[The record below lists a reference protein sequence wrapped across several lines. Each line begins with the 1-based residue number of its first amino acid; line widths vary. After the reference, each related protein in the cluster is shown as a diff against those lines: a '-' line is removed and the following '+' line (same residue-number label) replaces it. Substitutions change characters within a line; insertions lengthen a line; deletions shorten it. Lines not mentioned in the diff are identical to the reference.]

1 MNFLKK
7 LIIYAVILTIAFD
20 RIFSISM
27 LFNRNKQKM
36 SREILDELMLDNY
49 LNMLEMKA
57 KHPNG
62 LTKRDKNL
70 LASIIIDLVD
80 KENKIKQRNT
90 VYWYSRQG

>member
-1 MNFLKK
+1 M
-7 LIIYAVILTIAFD
+7 ILTITFD
-20 RIFSISM
+20 NIVSMGM

-36 SREILDELMLDNY
+36 SREMLDELMVDNY

-57 KHPNG
+57 KHPSG

-80 KENKIKQRNT
+80 KENEIKQHNT

>member
-7 LIIYAVILTIAFD
+7 LIIYAVIFTIACD
-20 RIFSISM
+20 KIISINM

-36 SREILDELMLDNY
+36 SREMLDELMMDNY

-62 LTKRDKNL
+62 LTKRDKNI

-80 KENKIKQRNT
+80 KENQIKQRNT

>member
-36 SREILDELMLDNY
+36 SREMLDELMVDTHSHF
-49 LNMLEMKA
+49 NMLVMKA
-57 KHPNG
+57 KHSNG
-62 LTKRDKNL
+62 LKERDKKL

-80 KENKIKQRNT
+80 KENKIKT
-90 VYWYSRQG
+90 T